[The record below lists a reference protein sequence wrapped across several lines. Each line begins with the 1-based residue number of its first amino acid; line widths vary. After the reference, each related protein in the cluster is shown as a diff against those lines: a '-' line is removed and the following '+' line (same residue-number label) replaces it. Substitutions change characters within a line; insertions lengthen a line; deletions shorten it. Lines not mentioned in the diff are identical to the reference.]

1 MFPEELD
8 IIESQLIEDESVEW
22 NGTTYL
28 YDFKK
33 GDFIYRNGKLIPV
46 VGIEALR
53 VWIEKVI
60 RTEKFTFTIYD
71 GETQYGV
78 LIDDLFGS
86 GLERYLI
93 ESELQREITEAL
105 LINPFITDVDEWV
118 FEYEKDKVYIT
129 FSVVS
134 DFENFNF
141 EVVI

>member
-141 EVVI
+141 EVVM